1 MKKGLLFLIG
11 ALVLLAAGALFFTV
25 SPKTAASLVV
35 VSGYVPYTL
44 VSEISGGNVK
54 PEMLLPPGAE
64 PHSFEPAPGTMV
76 AVHNARAFIYV
87 SNQLEPWAKDVLGA
101 AGPQT
106 RVVALADNIPPQD
119 DPHVW
124 MDFDPMRQLARTVAD
139 VLTDMDPAN
148 ASVYEKNL
156 KQFEQQISTLDS
168 DFARQLSSCESREVV
183 HVGHLAFG
191 GLAKRYHLSLTAL
204 TGTSHDGEHSP
215 RKLAELIKHIRRA
228 RVKALFTEDA
238 LSPRLAQ
245 TVAAETGTQ
254 ILPLYTVEDVSKD
267 DFTRGVTYEEL
278 MRRNLASLTRG
289 LSCKK

>member
-1 MKKGLLFLIG
+1 M
-11 ALVLLAAGALFFTV
+11 
-25 SPKTAASLVV
+25 VV

-44 VSEISGGNVK
+44 VREISGGQVK

-64 PHSFEPAPGTMV
+64 PHSFEPAPGSMV

-87 SNQLEPWAKDVLGA
+87 SDALEPWVKDVLGA

-106 RVVALADNIPPQD
+106 RVTALAENLPPQA

-124 MDFDPMRQLARTVAD
+124 MDFDNMRQLARTVAD
-139 VLTDMDPAN
+139 VLTGMDPDN
-148 ASVYEKNL
+148 ASFYEENL
-156 KQFEQQISTLDS
+156 KQFEQKIAALDN
-168 DFARQLSSCESREVV
+168 DFSRQLFSCESREVV

-191 GLAKRYHLSLTAL
+191 ALAKRYHLSLTAL

-215 RKLAELIKHIRRA
+215 RKLAELIKHIRRSH
-228 RVKALFTEDA
+228 VKALFTEDA

-254 ILPLYTVEDVSKD
+254 ILPLYTVEDISKD
-267 DFTRGVTYEEL
+267 DFARGVTYEEL
-278 MRRNLASLTRG
+278 MRRNLESLTRG